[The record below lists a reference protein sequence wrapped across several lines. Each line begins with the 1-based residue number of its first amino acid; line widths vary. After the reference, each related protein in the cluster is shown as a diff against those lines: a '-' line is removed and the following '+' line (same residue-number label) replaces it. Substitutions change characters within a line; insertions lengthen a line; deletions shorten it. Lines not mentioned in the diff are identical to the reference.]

1 LKRNWKK
8 SFTPEGAQKV
18 GLSLERYID
27 HVERAEPVRL
37 EGRVSKVVGTIIE
50 GTGPSMPVGGVCKI
64 LTPGYANPVRV
75 EVVGFREGSL
85 LLMPLEQS
93 DGVEPGSIIV
103 GDRYGATVEIGNN
116 MLGRV
121 LDGLGNPI
129 DGKGP
134 LRKERPISLYAPPLN
149 PLERP
154 RIREP
159 LDVGIRTINS
169 LITLGKGQRV
179 AIMAGSGVGKSVLL
193 GMMARFTKAD
203 ANVIALIGERGREVK
218 EFIERD
224 LGEEGLRRSV
234 VVAATSDTS
243 PLIRIRGAYLATA
256 IAEFFREQ
264 KKDVLLMMD
273 SVTRFAMAAREV
285 GLASGEPP
293 ANKAYPPST
302 FAHLPRLL
310 ERAGTSR
317 EKGSITG
324 IYSVL
329 VEGDDMNEPVA
340 DAVRSI
346 VDGHIVLDR
355 KLAARGHYPAI
366 DVLSSVSRLM
376 GEVVD
381 NEHLGWAYQFRG
393 TMADYAKIEDLVNL
407 GAYEKGQNKRA
418 DYAVEMIDELNR
430 FLRQNI
436 NMQSPLE
443 KGLKEMA
450 GLLSAKVQPEA

>member
-1 LKRNWKK
+1 M
-8 SFTPEGAQKV
+8 

-27 HVERAEPVRL
+27 LAERAQPIQL
-37 EGRVSKVVGTIIE
+37 EGKVSKVIGTVIE
-50 GTGPSMPVGGVCKI
+50 GTGPSMPVGGVCRI
-64 LTPGYANPVRV
+64 LTPGVANPVRV

-85 LLMPLEQS
+85 LLMPLERS
-93 DGVEPGSIIV
+93 EGVEPGSLIV
-103 GDRYGATVEIGNN
+103 ADRYGATVEVGNG

-121 LDGLGNPI
+121 LDGHGNPI

-134 LRKERPISLYAPPLN
+134 IRKEKTVSLYTPPLN
-149 PLERP
+149 PLDRL
-154 RIREP
+154 RINEP
-159 LDVGIRTINS
+159 LDVGIRAINS
-169 LITLGKGQRV
+169 LVTLGKGQRV
-179 AIMAGSGVGKSVLL
+179 AIMAGSGVGKSVIL

-203 ANVIALIGERGREVK
+203 VNVIGLIGERGREVK

-224 LGEEGLRRSV
+224 LGEEGLKRSV
-234 VVAATSDTS
+234 VVVATSDTS

-256 IAEFFREQ
+256 LAEFFREQ

-302 FAHLPRLL
+302 FAHLPKLL

-317 EKGSITG
+317 GMGSITG
-324 IYSVL
+324 IYTVL

-355 KLAARGHYPAI
+355 KLAAQGHYPAI

-376 GEVVD
+376 SEVVD

-393 TMADYAKIEDLVNL
+393 TLADYAKIEDLVNL
-407 GAYEKGQNKRA
+407 GAYEKGHNKRA
-418 DYAVEMIDELNR
+418 DYAVNMIDDLNR

-436 NMQSPLE
+436 NVPSRME

-450 GLLSAKVQPEA
+450 DLLSGKARPEA

>member
-1 LKRNWKK
+1 M
-8 SFTPEGAQKV
+8 
-18 GLSLERYID
+18 GLSLERYINL
-27 HVERAEPVRL
+27 VEEAQPIQL
-37 EGRVSKVVGTIIE
+37 EGKVSKVIGTVIE
-50 GTGPSMPVGGVCKI
+50 GTGPSMPVGGVCKVFP
-64 LTPGYANPVRV
+64 PGLGKPVRA
-75 EVVGFREGSL
+75 EVVGFREGAL
-85 LLMPLEQS
+85 LLMPLGQS
-93 DGVEPGSIIV
+93 DGIEPGSVIV
-103 GDRYGATVEIGNN
+103 ADRYGATVDVENG

-129 DGKGP
+129 DNKGP
-134 LRKERPISLYAPPLN
+134 LRKEKSVSLYTPPLN
-149 PLERP
+149 PLERL
-154 RIREP
+154 RISEP
-159 LDVGIRTINS
+159 LDVGIRAINS
-169 LITLGKGQRV
+169 LVTLGKGQRV

-203 ANVIALIGERGREVK
+203 VNVIALIGERGREVK

-224 LGEEGLRRSV
+224 LGEEGLKRSV
-234 VVAATSDTS
+234 VVVATSDTS

-302 FAHLPRLL
+302 FAHLPKLL

-317 EKGSITG
+317 GKGSITG
-324 IYSVL
+324 IYTVL

-355 KLAARGHYPAI
+355 KLASRGHYPAI

-376 GEVVD
+376 SEVVD

-393 TMADYAKIEDLVNL
+393 TLADYAKIEDLVNL
-407 GAYEKGQNKRA
+407 GAYEKGHNKRA
-418 DYAVEMIDELNR
+418 DYAVDMIDDLNR
-430 FLRQNI
+430 FLQQNVTTA
-436 NMQSPLE
+436 SPME
-443 KGLKEMA
+443 KGRKEMA
-450 GLLSAKVQPEA
+450 DLLSAKVRPEA

>member
-1 LKRNWKK
+1 M
-8 SFTPEGAQKV
+8 S
-18 GLSLERYID
+18 LSLQGYIRR
-27 HVERAEPVRL
+27 VEEAQTVQL
-37 EGRVSKVVGTIIE
+37 EGRVSKVIGTVIE
-50 GTGPSMPVGGVCKI
+50 GTGPSMAVGGVCRI
-64 LTPGYANPVRV
+64 LSPKSLSPIRA
-75 EVVGFREGSL
+75 EVVGFREGAL
-85 LLMPLEQS
+85 LLMPLSSS

-103 GDRYGATVEIGNN
+103 ADRYGASIEVGPD

-134 LRKERPISLYAPPLN
+134 IRPQKIKSLYTDPIN

-154 RIREP
+154 RIQKP
-159 LDVGIRTINS
+159 LDVGIRVINN
-169 LITLGKGQRV
+169 LITLGKGQRM

-193 GMMARFTKAD
+193 GMMARYTKAD
-203 ANVIALIGERGREVK
+203 VNVIALVGERGREVK

-224 LGEEGLRRSV
+224 LGEEGLKRSV
-234 VVAATSDTS
+234 VVVATSDTS

-264 KKDVLLMMD
+264 DKDVLLMMD

-293 ANKAYPPST
+293 TNKAYPPST

-317 EKGSITG
+317 GNGSITG
-324 IYSVL
+324 IYTVL
-329 VEGDDMNEPVA
+329 VEGDDMNEPIA

-346 VDGHIVLDR
+346 VDGHIVLNR
-355 KLAARGHYPAI
+355 KLAARGHFPAV

-376 GEVVD
+376 SEVVD
-381 NEHLGWAYQFRG
+381 NEHLGWSYEFRG
-393 TMADYAKIEDLVNL
+393 TLADYAKIEDLVNL
-407 GAYEKGQNKRA
+407 GAYEKGNNKRA
-418 DYAVEMIDELNR
+418 DYAVEMIEDLNR
-430 FLRQNI
+430 YLRQDVKTRSSI
-436 NMQSPLE
+436 EQ
-443 KGLKEMA
+443 GLQEMVN
-450 GLLSAKVQPEA
+450 LLQRKKRPER